1 MKIYVH
7 FSTENLANVYVVS
20 DNEGNG
26 IIIDPAYIDRELV
39 DIIEN
44 GDITIKAIFITHRHE
59 SHTAGV
65 GTLMKI
71 YPADIYASNNEIEGF
86 RTKALHDGDRIRI
99 GSLEME
105 AILVPGHSIDSLVYR
120 IGDAIFTGD
129 TLFSGTIAD
138 TKGYIEKSLLTK
150 SIRQRLMSLPDST
163 LVYPG
168 HGPISKI
175 RIERMFNVDLLESVG
190 RFRK

>member
-99 GSLEME
+99 GSLEIE

-129 TLFSGTIAD
+129 TLFSGTMSA
-138 TKGYIEKSLLTK
+138 
-150 SIRQRLMSLPDST
+150 RLHF
-163 LVYPG
+163 Y
-168 HGPISKI
+168 ISKYC
-175 RIERMFNVDLLESVG
+175 RRCRLLCRPKTYPANFHSIPG
-190 RFRK
+190 GNGALR

>member
-71 YPADIYASNNEIEGF
+71 YPADSLTQFESTLNGLASTTSFSE
-86 RTKALHDGDRIRI
+86 KALRSVLTERNQMDEYTQVKEKLQNHGITIGATPLSPGVENLIRLQNKRDRNFSIPPYLTRLTYKPPRNPGD
-99 GSLEME
+99 
-105 AILVPGHSIDSLVYR
+105 
-120 IGDAIFTGD
+120 
-129 TLFSGTIAD
+129 SGAD
-138 TKGYIEKSLLTK
+138 E
-150 SIRQRLMSLPDST
+150 
-163 LVYPG
+163 
-168 HGPISKI
+168 
-175 RIERMFNVDLLESVG
+175 
-190 RFRK
+190 